1 MKNLIKNIDINISY
15 KGHNISYYA
24 ERVARK
30 LANKLEKGAR

>member
-15 KGHNISYYA
+15 KGHNLSYYA

-30 LANKLEKGAR
+30 VAEKLNKGAK